1 MNVTAII
8 IAALVVGAVGIILG
22 FFLGISGEKF
32 KVEVDPREEAILE
45 VLPGNNCGGCGY
57 AGCSGRAAALAK
69 LHTVS
74 CRWRPCCGK
83 GQRDYGC
90 KG

>member
-45 VLPGNNCGGCGY
+45 VL
-57 AGCSGRAAALAK
+57 RAT
-69 LHTVS
+69 TVVAVDMPDAPDLLPPS
-74 CRWRPCCGK
+74 
-83 GQRDYGC
+83 QRERHR
-90 KG
+90 

>member
-32 KVEVDPREEAILE
+32 KLSVEIRIFIWKYGEQPLGPSAARGLLAVYGFGGRRFLE
-45 VLPGNNCGGCGY
+45 NPE
-57 AGCSGRAAALAK
+57 
-69 LHTVS
+69 
-74 CRWRPCCGK
+74 
-83 GQRDYGC
+83 
-90 KG
+90 

>member
-32 KVEVDPREEAILE
+32 KVEVDPREEAILGCFRATTVVAVDMQAVP
-45 VLPGNNCGGCGY
+45 VLQLR
-57 AGCSGRAAALAK
+57 S
-69 LHTVS
+69 
-74 CRWRPCCGK
+74 
-83 GQRDYGC
+83 
-90 KG
+90 